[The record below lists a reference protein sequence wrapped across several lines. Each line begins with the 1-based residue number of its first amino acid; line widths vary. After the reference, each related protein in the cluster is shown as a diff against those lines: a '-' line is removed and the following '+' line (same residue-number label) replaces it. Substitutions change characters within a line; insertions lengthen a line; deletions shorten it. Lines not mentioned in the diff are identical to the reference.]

1 VAELA
6 AGGATIVDARPVV
19 AFAAAHIPGSLSDAL
34 RPAFATWLG
43 WLASPDRPLIA
54 VLDTGQD
61 RAELVEAALLVGYD
75 NLAGELDGG
84 IGAWQAA
91 GLPTASIPLLDAADD
106 IPNGSRV
113 LDVRQHDEWAAGHL
127 PGALH
132 AELGSLAGPAAAAR
146 LGGGPVAVMCG
157 HGERAMTGA
166 SLLAVGGAAGLSVMR
181 GGPGDWAKAT
191 GQALDHE

>member
-1 VAELA
+1 
-6 AGGATIVDARPVV
+6 
-19 AFAAAHIPGSLSDAL
+19 
-34 RPAFATWLG
+34 
-43 WLASPDRPLIA
+43 
-54 VLDTGQD
+54 
-61 RAELVEAALLVGYD
+61 
-75 NLAGELDGG
+75 
-84 IGAWQAA
+84 
-91 GLPTASIPLLDAADD
+91 
-106 IPNGSRV
+106 V

-166 SLLAVGGAAGLSVMR
+166 SLLAAGGAARLSVMR